1 MAITQEQFDA
11 LVGKLEDFS
20 KSNPKNYRLR
30 VALWATLGYAYIFLV
45 LAGLLALIGLVVL
58 FIVYSNRINASIIKL
73 GTRVKIIYQLGRADS
88 DIPFGQTF
96 LPLPKNLGFNL
107 DLL

>member
-1 MAITQEQFDA
+1 MAITQEQFDT

-30 VALWATLGYAYIFLV
+30 VALWATLGYAYIFLI

-58 FIVYSNRINASIIKL
+58 FIVYSNRINSYIIKL
-73 GTRVKIIYQLGRADS
+73 AILLLVPAWVIVRS
-88 DIPFGQTF
+88 PS
-96 LPLPKNLGFNL
+96 PLIR
-107 DLL
+107 D

>member
-1 MAITQEQFDA
+1 MKRSTWRDAAIHSIANA
-11 LVGKLEDFS
+11 LLE
-20 KSNPKNYRLR
+20 YE
-30 VALWATLGYAYIFLV
+30 AQC
-45 LAGLLALIGLVVL
+45 
-58 FIVYSNRINASIIKL
+58 L

>member
-1 MAITQEQFDA
+1 MAITHEQFDA

-20 KSNPKNYRLR
+20 KTNPKNYRLR

-58 FIVYSNRINASIIKL
+58 FMVYSNRISGYIIKL
-73 GTRVKIIYQLGRADS
+73 AILLLVPAGVIVRSLWV
-88 DIPFGQTF
+88 TF
-96 LPLPKNLGFNL
+96 PPPQGLKDRKSGSAGM
-107 DLL
+107 